1 MGSSVLKERP
11 YWLDTVTIPAAVS
24 APLPSR
30 VDVAVI
36 GAGITGLAAALAL
49 ARRGANA
56 AVLEA
61 RTIGWGASS
70 RNGGMVL
77 TGLKLGTSTLMARYG
92 RELARKLFE
101 ASLAAIDCVEQLIAA
116 EHIDCYFARCGH
128 LALACKPAHYRY
140 FLNVADVLANEFG
153 HPVRAVSGAGL
164 RAEIGSDIYYGGL
177 IDETSAGLNPAQ
189 YVAGLSRAASA
200 AGALL
205 YEATPVEGL
214 ERHGLRWRV
223 MTTRGA
229 LEAGEVLVAT
239 SGYTGAVTPALQRRI
254 VPIGSYVIATEPL
267 PESLALEVSPRGR
280 MMYDSRHFLHYFRL
294 TPERRLLIGG
304 RARFVPE
311 TETTVRESAALLQR
325 AMIHILPQLRDV
337 RVEYAWG
344 GTLDF
349 AFDTMPHLGRM
360 DGLHYALGYA
370 GHGVA
375 MATYFGTCLGEA
387 IGGSE
392 LKASPFA
399 QLPFPRAPLGLY
411 WGKPWFLPLAAA
423 WYKLLDWIS

>member
-1 MGSSVLKERP
+1 MGSSLLKERP

-36 GAGITGLAAALAL
+36 GAGITGLCAARSLGK
-49 ARRGANA
+49 RGASV

-61 RTIGWGASS
+61 HTMGWGASS

-77 TGLKLGTSTLMARYG
+77 TGLKLGPSTLIARYG
-92 RELARKLFE
+92 RERARKLFE
-101 ASLAAIDCVEQLIAA
+101 ASLAAIDCVEELIAA
-116 EHIDCYFARCGH
+116 EHIDCHFARCGH
-128 LALACKPAHYRY
+128 LALACKPAHYRH
-140 FLNVADVLANEFG
+140 FLSAAELLANEFG
-153 HPVRAVSGAGL
+153 HPVRAVSGAEL

-177 IDETSAGLNPAQ
+177 IDEASGGLNPAL
-189 YVAGLSRAASA
+189 YVAGLARAASA
-200 AGALL
+200 AGAVL

-214 ERHGLRWRV
+214 ERHGPRWRV

-239 SGYTGAVTPALQRRI
+239 SGYTAAVTPALQRRI

-280 MMYDSRHFLHYFRL
+280 MMYDSRHYLHYFRL
-294 TPERRLLIGG
+294 TPERLLIGG

-311 TETTVRESAALLQR
+311 TEATVRESAALLRR
-325 AMIHILPQLRDV
+325 AMIRILPELRDV

-375 MATYFGTCLGEA
+375 MATYFGTRLGEA
-387 IGGSE
+387 IGSSDVQ
-392 LKASPFA
+392 ASPFA